1 MSIYLNYQ
9 DYKVTNSLATE
20 KATKMRIPIKALK
33 AFAQKYKLNFLVV
46 FARDENGKNHHVAT
60 FGKTVEQCSL
70 AADWGNKI
78 KKSLDWPDSLQSQPS
93 RVKKL
98 HRQINNL
105 KEESKLAWQELDKE
119 KNSKQDGLNM
129 CANKI
134 HAQQQLI
141 NALAK
146 YLSHHNDCPMTEPEF
161 FGDVAEKFC
170 PEWTGGDCPETFYDC
185 WIKAFDCKRLS
196 LVGTQNKFR

>member
-1 MSIYLNYQ
+1 
-9 DYKVTNSLATE
+9 
-20 KATKMRIPIKALK
+20 MRIPIKALK
-33 AFAQKYKLNFLVV
+33 TFAQKYKLNFLVV
-46 FARDENGKNHHVAT
+46 FARDEDGKNHHVAT

-78 KKSLDWPDSLQSQPS
+78 KKALGWPDSLQSQPS

-98 HRQINNL
+98 QRQINSL

-119 KNSKQDGLNM
+119 KNSKQDALNM

-141 NALAK
+141 NSLAK
-146 YLSHHNDCPMTEPEF
+146 YFSRHNDCPMTEPEF
-161 FGDVAEKFC
+161 FGELVEKFC
-170 PEWTGGDCPETFYDC
+170 PEWSGGICPETFCNC
-185 WIKAFDCKRLS
+185 WIRALDLKRLS
-196 LVGTQNKFR
+196 LMEAQGSVR